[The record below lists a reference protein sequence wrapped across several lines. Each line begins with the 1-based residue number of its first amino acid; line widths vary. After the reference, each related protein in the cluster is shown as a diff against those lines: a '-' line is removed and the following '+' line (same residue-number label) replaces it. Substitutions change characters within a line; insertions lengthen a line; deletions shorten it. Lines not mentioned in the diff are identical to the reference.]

1 MSSASEQAFC
11 SKGHKR
17 KRDGDNKAEGSMED
31 VIGGYWEPGDPGNDE
46 DEVWMS
52 AKVEDGGAW
61 GGGSVGGGSSS
72 SSDGKD

>member
-1 MSSASEQAFC
+1 
-11 SKGHKR
+11 
-17 KRDGDNKAEGSMED
+17 MED
-31 VIGGYWEPGDPGNDE
+31 VIGGHWEPGDPGNDE